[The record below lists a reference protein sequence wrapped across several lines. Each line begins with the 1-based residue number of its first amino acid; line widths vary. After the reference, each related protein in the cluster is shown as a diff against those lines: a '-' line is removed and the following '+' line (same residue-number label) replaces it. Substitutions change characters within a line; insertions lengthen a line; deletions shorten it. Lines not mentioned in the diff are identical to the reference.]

1 MIKRRT
7 EVPLLLEECN
17 QIYTFMHQP
26 AFFVSLRDFEFGFV
40 DFVGEFLEFGIPD
53 DFRFDSGFHADVDGA
68 FGR

>member
-1 MIKRRT
+1 
-7 EVPLLLEECN
+7 
-17 QIYTFMHQP
+17 MHQP